1 MSENKT
7 ETLQEHLKTLR
18 QDAVLWKAKEL
29 YKQDATPDQK
39 EKAIAQITTMLCC
52 INKQFKRD
60 AYIELLAKELKIKR
74 GALSNAVNNML
85 DESRDKQLSN
95 ASVDD
100 DGTYVKLPDWANPQ
114 RVHNHLLDWQMN
126 AGRHT
131 GYYFV
136 KRGNALEHL
145 TNFVLQPL
153 FHIYD
158 RTGGNRRLARLHNA
172 INADKLIELPSKAL
186 NSIDRFEEILLDEGY
201 YLTLEGF
208 AKPHLKRLVAAIGNE
223 FPKTYELKTLGWQ
236 PEGFFAYSNAM
247 YCPQLST
254 PNSQLSTFNDIGV
267 AQYKNINYYS
277 PAASSIYMTER
288 KDDEGREVMDD
299 DAYENDKYLRYQQS
313 PVSFTE
319 YAQHM
324 MLMHGDAGMPL
335 ICYAFVSIFKDI
347 ITQYEKIPILY
358 GYGIVQ
364 SGKSTWAEGLYYM
377 FYDKYSKPFN
387 LNQGTVYAF
396 FNRMERF
403 RNCPQL
409 FNEFDEDFIDEDFFR
424 AFKSFYDGE
433 GRDRGK
439 GIKGKTET
447 QKINCTVILVGQT
460 LTTKDGASVLIRSI
474 PVNFKDPGERSDVE
488 KTNYDTWNAWT
499 NTGVNS
505 CLTEIIQHR
514 AHFKQNFFRTFN
526 EELVKLKES
535 IRATG
540 DQFKERIAKNYCILL
555 ASGKVMMEAIVN
567 GQLSMVNDQL
577 TTNNSP
583 LTINNSP
590 FGFSYS
596 QLYTYCR
603 THIISLSKMISEV
616 DNLAIFWKTV
626 AFLYERGDIQD
637 GIDFKVEE
645 KLQVTKFI
653 EKEKVDVPFDKPTKV
668 LYIRLTKAY
677 PLYAQN
683 FKQTT
688 GTKPTN
694 ERTLVT
700 YFESSKQYIGN
711 NPGSR
716 FKANSGGS
724 TVTSSYMFLY
734 DKLGINL
741 EKEDLPDETRK
752 PEEFEAKVKYMPEL
766 VDAGTTQQLKFV
778 TVHHATIN
786 RDGLPQTIE
795 LQTKCF
801 SPGTELKDRLFP
813 DTKVKLLGMVAQR
826 TGKNDAIYRTMDV
839 EKITILSG
847 NQAQTETTQTTFDAD
862 FKEVAEPY

>member
-1 MSENKT
+1 MSEQKLT
-7 ETLQEHLKTLR
+7 TLQEHLKTLR

-247 YCPQLST
+247 YA
-254 PNSQLSTFNDIGV
+254 PNKPDIVHQTSDIVHFFNDIGV

-347 ITQYEKIPILY
+347 ITSYEKIPILY

-409 FNEFDEDFIDEDFFR
+409 FNEFDEDAIGEDFFR

-460 LTTKDGASVLIRSI
+460 LTTKDGASVLSRSI
-474 PVNFKDPGERSDVE
+474 PVNFKDPGERSDIE
-488 KTNYDTWNAWT
+488 KHNYDTWNNWT
-499 NTGVNS
+499 NQGVNS
-505 CLTEIIQHR
+505 VLTEIIQHR

-526 EELVKLKES
+526 EELIKLKES
-535 IRATG
+535 IRQSG
-540 DQFKERIAKNYCILL
+540 DQLKERIVKNYCILL
-555 ASGKVMMEAIVN
+555 ASGKVMLEAFSIHHTSDIKHQTL
-567 GQLSMVNDQL
+567 GFTYPQLFKYCLSNI
-577 TTNNSP
+577 
-583 LTINNSP
+583 IN
-590 FGFSYS
+590 
-596 QLYTYCR
+596 
-603 THIISLSKMISEV
+603 LSKMISEV
-616 DNLAIFWKTV
+616 DNLATFWNTI
-626 AFLYERGDIQD
+626 AFLYERGDVIA

-645 KLQVTKFI
+645 VMQVTKLAD
-653 EKEKVDVPFDKPTKV
+653 KEKISIPFDKITKV

-683 FKQTT
+683 FRQTT
-688 GTKPTN
+688 GTKPIN

-813 DTKVKLLGMVAQR
+813 ETKVKLLGMVAQR

-862 FKEVAEPY
+862 FKTDVEPY